1 MFLPFSQRGKRWE
14 PHALKIRGIARG
26 ASNGERFDPFA
37 LAPHI
42 GLTVVRDCSFDT
54 LENDDRDHMRTV
66 GADNWSGG
74 VYPQPL
80 PNGSRLCILNPYQS
94 ERRRRITLMEEIS
107 HCYLKHQPTTL
118 IVNSEGLLV
127 RDFDKRQEEEAYGV
141 GAAVLLPW
149 KFFFPKLNQGE
160 GIEELAEAFDVTQQL
175 VTYRIKICGA
185 TALFR
190 ARSRSR

>member
-1 MFLPFSQRGKRWE
+1 MFLPFSRRGRRWE
-14 PHALKIRGIARG
+14 PHALNIRGIARD
-26 ASNGERFDPFA
+26 ASRDEWFDPFA
-37 LAPHI
+37 LAPHV
-42 GLTVVRDCSFDT
+42 GLTVIRDYIFDT
-54 LENDDRDHMRTV
+54 LEGDDKDHMRMV
-66 GADNWSGG
+66 GANDWSGG

-80 PNGSRLCILNPYQS
+80 PDGSRLCILNPYQS

-118 IVNSEGLLV
+118 LLNSEGLLV

-149 KFFFPKLNQGE
+149 KFFFPKLNKGE
-160 GIEELAEAFDVTQQL
+160 GIEELAEVFDVTQQL
-175 VTYRIKICGA
+175 VMYRIKICGA
-185 TALFR
+185 TALFK

>member
-14 PHALKIRGIARG
+14 PHALKIRGIARC

-37 LAPHI
+37 LAPHV
-42 GLTVVRDCSFDT
+42 GLTVVRDCSFDA
-54 LENDDRDHMRTV
+54 LEDDDRDHMRTV

-118 IVNSEGLLV
+118 VASSEGLLV

-149 KFFFPKLNQGE
+149 KFLFPRLNQGE
-160 GIEELAEAFDVTQQL
+160 GVEELAEAFDVTQQL
-175 VTYRIKICGA
+175 VMYRMKICGA
-185 TALFR
+185 TSLFR
-190 ARSRSR
+190 ARSRSC